1 MQNSSLRS
9 GWRGTILSTRTSMAV
24 RPVCKLLQINALLQV
39 LLVGE
44 LHLRLVARDRRPQLS
59 DLDVEIPMGYC
70 RVGLTL
76 ARCIATAALVLFLRP
91 QTKAQTLD
99 VSGRYQCAQ
108 AKVRGKV
115 IPCKAAPL
123 ILKNDGHFELRG
135 WEGSYL
141 VNGEW
146 VELSDSL
153 IKTRAKI
160 VPGHKIV
167 LRYYGKHGLVEMTYE
182 RRVAEMGKTSLS

>member
-1 MQNSSLRS
+1 M
-9 GWRGTILSTRTSMAV
+9 
-24 RPVCKLLQINALLQV
+24 
-39 LLVGE
+39 
-44 LHLRLVARDRRPQLS
+44 ARDRRPQLS
-59 DLDVEIPMGYC
+59 DLDVEIPMGHV
-70 RVGLTL
+70 RVALRL
-76 ARCIATAALVLFLRP
+76 LRFLPLAALLPMVIP
-91 QTKAQTLD
+91 SSYAQSVDL
-99 VSGRYQCAQ
+99 SGRYQCAQ

-141 VNGEW
+141 VTGGW

-160 VPGHKIV
+160 EPGHKIV

>member
-1 MQNSSLRS
+1 M
-9 GWRGTILSTRTSMAV
+9 
-24 RPVCKLLQINALLQV
+24 
-39 LLVGE
+39 
-44 LHLRLVARDRRPQLS
+44 ARDRRPQLS
-59 DLDVEIPMGYC
+59 DLEVETPMRRC
-70 RVGLTL
+70 LVGLML
-76 ARCIATAALVLFLRP
+76 VKCIATVALMVFLAP
-91 QTKAQTLD
+91 QSKAQTLD

-108 AKVRGKV
+108 AKVRGRV
-115 IPCKAAPL
+115 IPCTAAPL
-123 ILKNDGHFELRG
+123 ILKNDGRFELRG

-160 VPGHKIV
+160 EPGHKIV

-182 RRVAEMGKTSLS
+182 RRVAEMGKTKLS

>member
-1 MQNSSLRS
+1 MD
-9 GWRGTILSTRTSMAV
+9 
-24 RPVCKLLQINALLQV
+24 
-39 LLVGE
+39 
-44 LHLRLVARDRRPQLS
+44 RDRRPQLR
-59 DLDVEIPMGYC
+59 DLDGETSMAYA

-76 ARCIATAALVLFLRP
+76 ARCVATAALVLFLTP
-91 QTKAQTLD
+91 QGKSQTVN

-108 AKVRGKV
+108 AKMRGKV

-135 WEGSYL
+135 WEGNYL
-141 VNGEW
+141 VTGGW

-153 IKTRAKI
+153 IKARAKI
-160 VPGHKIV
+160 EPGHKIV

-182 RRVAEMGKTSLS
+182 RRVAEIGKTALS

>member
-1 MQNSSLRS
+1 M
-9 GWRGTILSTRTSMAV
+9 
-24 RPVCKLLQINALLQV
+24 
-39 LLVGE
+39 
-44 LHLRLVARDRRPQLS
+44 ARDRRPQLR
-59 DLDVEIPMGYC
+59 DLEAEIPMGYDG
-70 RVGLTL
+70 VGLTL
-76 ARCIATAALVLFLRP
+76 ARCIATAGLVLFFTP
-91 QTKAQTLD
+91 QSPAQTVD

-135 WEGSYL
+135 WEGNYL
-141 VNGEW
+141 VTGGW

-153 IKTRAKI
+153 IKARAKI
-160 VPGHKIV
+160 EPGHKIV

-182 RRVAEMGKTSLS
+182 RRVAEIGKTALS